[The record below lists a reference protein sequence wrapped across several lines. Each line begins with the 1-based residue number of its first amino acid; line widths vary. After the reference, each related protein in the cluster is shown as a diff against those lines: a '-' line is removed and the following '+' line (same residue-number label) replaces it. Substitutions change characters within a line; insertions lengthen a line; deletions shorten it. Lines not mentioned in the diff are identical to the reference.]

1 MRSRVGAL
9 VVAMLV
15 AVLVLLTAPAVEATA
30 VASAESP
37 TTHAYADQH
46 CSALVGSDVSERGP
60 PADAAPASRYDADD
74 CWSYGVSAR
83 PSSTATRATCAYG
96 GSALR
101 AQVDGSAGTTSGPA
115 EARIGDLSSH
125 QGSQVA
131 ANAGRETTILG
142 ENMGQRVMPF
152 AEGTGARHLGFGAT
166 ADEWAAMTPR
176 QRWKL
181 NDGMLRARINEGD
194 SFRYIGRDADRPPSV
209 RAGFDLTGS
218 ELLRLNSRGI
228 PYDIVSPAEVFK
240 ILGRY

>member
-1 MRSRVGAL
+1 MRRLLA
-9 VVAMLV
+9 AILV
-15 AVLVLLTAPAVEATA
+15 AVLAWLGFVISV
-30 VASAESP
+30 SAQPGPTVSP
-37 TTHAYADQH
+37 VGSSYAAHQGTSPRAYAMT
-46 CSALVGSDVSERGP
+46 ERGP
-60 PADAAPASRYDADD
+60 PATSNRVKAHGAGDRLSHGAPTRSGLGPTSAAYTYDEPPRLVQA
-74 CWSYGVSAR
+74 AL
-83 PSSTATRATCAYG
+83 ATYTPREHAP
-96 GSALR
+96 
-101 AQVDGSAGTTSGPA
+101 TSGGELWPA
-115 EARIGDLSSH
+115 DRAG
-125 QGSQVA
+125 VA

-194 SFRYIGRDADRPPSV
+194 SFRYIGRDADRPASV